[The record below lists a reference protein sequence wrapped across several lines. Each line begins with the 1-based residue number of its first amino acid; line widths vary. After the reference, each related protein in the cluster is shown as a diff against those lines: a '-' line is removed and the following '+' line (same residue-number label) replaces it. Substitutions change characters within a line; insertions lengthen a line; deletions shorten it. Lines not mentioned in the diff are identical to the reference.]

1 MERIT
6 ADEAVQMLEH
16 FTGKRYQI
24 GIQKEKARMRIEYP
38 KRYMRKSEI
47 LVMKNP
53 LLGENV
59 LERAVMY
66 APESVVRK
74 IDPRKKNSPLVFDTI
89 AFEEWRAKH

>member
-1 MERIT
+1 
-6 ADEAVQMLEH
+6 
-16 FTGKRYQI
+16 
-24 GIQKEKARMRIEYP
+24 
-38 KRYMRKSEI
+38 
-47 LVMKNP
+47 MKNP